1 MKLITKDF
9 QACFA
14 LISDLTPRLIWLYG
28 PIFPLLIGNCVM
40 YGFIV
45 KKMLALQNKREQFQL
60 RTGQNRTDIIEK

>member
-1 MKLITKDF
+1 MKLIKRIF
-9 QACFA
+9 RLVFA

-45 KKMLALQNKREQFQL
+45 KTMLALQNKREKFQL